1 MNMSKVTLARLGPDE
16 LPLLPA
22 MQTVTR
28 RELDA
33 LLTDLHKAQSLLDD
47 GVANLEDSFTSALA
61 EARGNSDA
69 LGALE
74 VWLNR
79 AVIALQFHDM
89 TSQLLGRVRIRAE
102 ALRRLNDPVPEELVE
117 DLAHTRIDASVRT
130 LMQERM
136 ARIEAELSATRFHH
150 MDHLGLSS
158 GEIDLF

>member
-1 MNMSKVTLARLGPDE
+1 MNMPKSSLGRPAPDD

-22 MQTVTR
+22 MQVVAR

-33 LLTDLHKAQSLLDD
+33 LLIDLNKAQSLLDD

-61 EARGNSDA
+61 EARGNADA
-69 LGALE
+69 LGTLE

-102 ALRRLNDPVPEELVE
+102 ALRRLNDPVPEELVQ
-117 DLAHTRIDASVRT
+117 DLHHSRVDGSVRS

-136 ARIEAELSATRFHH
+136 TRIEAELSATRFHH